1 MIWAKSW
8 RNRHRFFQTQT
19 EKRRAREQNK
29 SERDLRDDESVAKP
43 LRGATNRAGAR
54 FRLERMRQ
62 MSAQIEP
69 GDRHRDDDSEN
80 HSANKTDGRQQS
92 IERDM
97 RAERQAICP
106 ENFEQ
111 SNSPRAHHKAEQ
123 SADESQENGFDHYLS
138 HDMRATCAHRSADCH
153 FFHAATGADQK
164 QIHQIYRADE
174 QKKKHASLHQQKGRA
189 NGWDMLSMQWPNE

>member
-1 MIWAKSW
+1 M
-8 RNRHRFFQTQT
+8 
-19 EKRRAREQNK
+19 RE
-29 SERDLRDDESVAKP
+29 
-43 LRGATNRAGAR
+43 
-54 FRLERMRQ
+54 

-80 HSANKTDGRQQS
+80 RSANKTDGRQPS

-123 SADESQENGFDHYLS
+123 SADERQENGFDHYLS
-138 HDMRATCAHRSADCH
+138 HDVRATRAHRSADGH
-153 FFHAATGADQK
+153 FFRATT
-164 QIHQIYRADE
+164 RAEDR
-174 QKKKHASLHQQKGRA
+174 KSVV
-189 NGWDMLSMQWPNE
+189 

>member
-1 MIWAKSW
+1 
-8 RNRHRFFQTQT
+8 
-19 EKRRAREQNK
+19 
-29 SERDLRDDESVAKP
+29 
-43 LRGATNRAGAR
+43 
-54 FRLERMRQ
+54 

-111 SNSPRAHHKAEQ
+111 SDSPRAHRQAEQ

-138 HDMRATCAHRSADCH
+138 DDMRATRAHRSADGH
-153 FFHAATGADQK
+153 FFRASARADQK
-164 QIHQIYRADE
+164 EVDQINRSDE
-174 QKKKHASLHQQKGRA
+174 QKKKHASLHQQKGWTNRA
-189 NGWDMLSMQWPNE
+189 DVLRMQWPNE

>member
-1 MIWAKSW
+1 
-8 RNRHRFFQTQT
+8 
-19 EKRRAREQNK
+19 
-29 SERDLRDDESVAKP
+29 
-43 LRGATNRAGAR
+43 
-54 FRLERMRQ
+54 MRQ

-80 HSANKTDGRQQS
+80 HSANKTDGRQPA

-111 SNSPRAHHKAEQ
+111 PNSPRAHRQAEQ

-138 HDMRATCAHRSADCH
+138 HDMRATRAHRSADRH
-153 FFHAATGADQK
+153 FFPTATSPEQKDVDQ
-164 QIHQIYRADE
+164 INRSDE
-174 QKKKHASLHQQKGRA
+174 QK
-189 NGWDMLSMQWPNE
+189 